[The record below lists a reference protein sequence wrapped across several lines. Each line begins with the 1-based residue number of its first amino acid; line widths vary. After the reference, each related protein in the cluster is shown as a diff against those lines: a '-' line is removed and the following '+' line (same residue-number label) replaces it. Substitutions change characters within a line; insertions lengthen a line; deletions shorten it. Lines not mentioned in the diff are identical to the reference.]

1 MKATFDA
8 ELISRYNVS
17 GARYTSYPTANVFA
31 TVDGAEYRTALSE
44 ISPGKP
50 ISVYVHVPFCSTICY
65 YCACNKI
72 NTGNHRHADAYVER
86 LKVEMDLVSK
96 VLGGDHP
103 VEQLHFGGG
112 TPTFLTDQQM
122 QDVFAALNDNFDL
135 STQPQRDY
143 SIEIDPRKLPV
154 ERISHLA
161 VLGFNRMSIGIQDFD
176 PAVQEAV
183 NRIQS
188 EAETRMIVD
197 AARQNNFNSLN
208 VDLIY
213 GLPRQTRVGFQRTIG
228 RVLALSP
235 DRVSLYNYAHLPER
249 FKTQR
254 QIKEH
259 ELPAPDDKLKILG
272 DAIRLFSEAGY
283 EYLGMDHFAKPT
295 DGLVQARENG
305 TLHRNFQGYTT
316 HGHCDLIALGVSAIS
331 KVGRT
336 FAQNAKTLEN
346 YYAAID
352 AGEFATERGYVV
364 SDADLIAGDAIQ
376 ELMCGFHIDIP
387 SFSARHNIDFWVY
400 FRDQRGPLEEM
411 VTNGLVE
418 LSDSS
423 LRVTEIGRFLVRN
436 ICMVFDAHLSAASGF
451 SRTI

>member
-8 ELISRYNVS
+8 DLISRYNVS

-31 TVDGAEYRTALSE
+31 TADGAEYRTALSE

-72 NTGNHRHADAYVER
+72 NTCNHRHADAYVER
-86 LKVEMDLVSK
+86 LKVEMALVSK
-96 VLGGDHP
+96 VFGGSHP

-112 TPTFLTDQQM
+112 TPTFLTGQQM
-122 QDVFAALNDNFDL
+122 QDVFTALDDNFDL

-213 GLPRQTRVGFQRTIG
+213 GLPRQTRVGFHRTIG
-228 RVLALSP
+228 RVL
-235 DRVSLYNYAHLPER
+235 SL
-249 FKTQR
+249 
-254 QIKEH
+254 
-259 ELPAPDDKLKILG
+259 
-272 DAIRLFSEAGY
+272 
-283 EYLGMDHFAKPT
+283 
-295 DGLVQARENG
+295 
-305 TLHRNFQGYTT
+305 
-316 HGHCDLIALGVSAIS
+316 
-331 KVGRT
+331 
-336 FAQNAKTLEN
+336 
-346 YYAAID
+346 
-352 AGEFATERGYVV
+352 
-364 SDADLIAGDAIQ
+364 
-376 ELMCGFHIDIP
+376 
-387 SFSARHNIDFWVY
+387 
-400 FRDQRGPLEEM
+400 
-411 VTNGLVE
+411 
-418 LSDSS
+418 
-423 LRVTEIGRFLVRN
+423 
-436 ICMVFDAHLSAASGF
+436 
-451 SRTI
+451 